1 MDHYEQEI
9 SEIENKRLLRKK
21 TLEIGKID
29 MCILRWF
36 VPIFV
41 RRNFIIMWLQN
52 IITCMKYSGK
62 YWKSFFLNLD
72 YKRKKKNGT
81 MNFWP
86 YYFYKFNNE
95 MRVGEDQ
102 FILVINEFEAGNI
115 ENRNWIIIIN

>member
-1 MDHYEQEI
+1 MICTNFRSPKFYNNVIAEYYYMYEI
-9 SEIENKRLLRKK
+9 FWKI
-21 TLEIGKID
+21 LEI
-29 MCILRWF
+29 ILFKFR
-36 VPIFV
+36 
-41 RRNFIIMWLQN
+41 LQ
-52 IITCMKYSGK
+52 TQ
-62 YWKSFFLNLD
+62 
-72 YKRKKKNGT
+72 KKNGT

>member
-1 MDHYEQEI
+1 
-9 SEIENKRLLRKK
+9 
-21 TLEIGKID
+21 
-29 MCILRWF
+29 
-36 VPIFV
+36 
-41 RRNFIIMWLQN
+41 
-52 IITCMKYSGK
+52 
-62 YWKSFFLNLD
+62 
-72 YKRKKKNGT
+72 